1 MVLAPS
7 LLLDQVISV
16 RLDLRC
22 LCHWI
27 DQRMFVVIDEV
38 LLQLESLDVGIR
50 QLWHDVFLNLVYFL
64 HLYSFELR
72 RKRTTS
78 ASRLRYSSWVQL
90 LLRRIC
96 HFLFKNDF
104 LSLRIREHPLSKFRK
119 FIKKSGSLLARFRIS
134 AKNCLK
140 LYLPCQAWTSRGGW
154 SPPSERSPL
163 FFRDFQTPHS
173 QNFKKSQLCSSRE
186 PFSSA
191 FFRSQQLSWRWSL
204 PSEFFWRAR

>member
-1 MVLAPS
+1 MVLAPR
-7 LLLDQVISV
+7 LLLDQIFSV
-16 RLDLRC
+16 RLYLWC

-27 DQRMFVVIDEV
+27 DQRVLVVIYEV
-38 LLQLESLDVGIR
+38 LLQLEALDVSIR
-50 QLWHDVFLNLVYFL
+50 QLWHDVFLNLVNFF
-64 HLYSFELR
+64 HLNSFELR
-72 RKRTTS
+72 WKKTTS

-134 AKNCLK
+134 AKNYLK

-154 SPPSERSPL
+154 SLSSERSPL
-163 FFRDFQTPHS
+163 FSRDFQTPHS
-173 QNFKKSQLCSSRE
+173 PNFKKSQLCS
-186 PFSSA
+186 
-191 FFRSQQLSWRWSL
+191 
-204 PSEFFWRAR
+204 